1 MNRELIYFLSGIFA
15 IYGLAITIM
24 CYRAIRS
31 VTAKYREQ
39 VTKERSEDV
48 KQMESLLAQAYRILN
63 NHEHKA

>member
-31 VTAKYREQ
+31 VTAKCREQ
-39 VTKERSEDV
+39 RRKERAEDV
-48 KQMESLLAQAYRILN
+48 KEMESLLAQAYLILN